1 MNPDREVIATVLSTI
16 ASYGVGGVLVPAA
29 TVALTVTP
37 DAFIATTVA
46 LSISIRVIGGSIG
59 FTIFY
64 NVFISRLTTLLPLNV
79 ATYAVRAGLP
89 LPSAQ
94 LFVEAYLLDP
104 KESSKL
110 KGVTP
115 AILEAAALGSR
126 WAYSD
131 SLAYVWY
138 TSIAFGVLAIVAC
151 LFLGN
156 IRRYMTNR
164 IAVDLSHVH

>member
-1 MNPDREVIATVLSTI
+1 MATVLATI

-46 LSISIRVIGGSIG
+46 LSISVRVIGGSIG

-64 NVFISRLTTLLPLNV
+64 NVFINKITTLLPLRI
-79 ATYAVRAGLP
+79 ATYAIKAGLP
-89 LPSAQ
+89 LPSAP
-94 LFVEAYLLDP
+94 LFVKAYLLDP
-104 KESSKL
+104 KVLSKIP
-110 KGVTP
+110 GVTP
-115 AILEAAALGSR
+115 AVLEAAALGSR

-138 TSIAFGVLAIVAC
+138 TSIPFGILAIVAC

-164 IAVDLSHVH
+164 IAVDLGHVE